1 MYPGGGSRR
10 PGTICKPYSDFT
22 LKRTFMKNILK
33 TLLASHMVLAAGLLS
48 GTLNA
53 QPITS
58 SLTGGLSGTTSFFAG
73 GNFTG
78 YVAPGSFDLT
88 FGNALAP
95 ALPIGSLEIKLV
107 LPTGMSFDPY
117 TPPAGWTYT
126 IIDPQNAV
134 LSNTVVIG
142 YGFFPPTN
150 SNSTAV
156 FHVPVKTLA
165 SFSNRTYVAFLQG
178 TGPFHT
184 TPIPVA
190 GSNSAQGTV
199 SVANNPLPVLFS
211 SFSVSKKGICGAVLE
226 WETAMEKNNDY
237 FDVER
242 SADGSKFS
250 SIGKVKS
257 AGNGVDVHRYTFT
270 DENPVQGH
278 NIYRIRQVD
287 FDKKSTTSEV
297 KSVQLDCLVDGI
309 SVFPNPTSGVAYI
322 KGLVD
327 KGTVKVFNAVGQL
340 VLEKELQ
347 NSVEGINMTSLAD
360 GIYQIQV
367 MNGDKAIFN
376 TKLIKK

>member
-1 MYPGGGSRR
+1 
-10 PGTICKPYSDFT
+10 
-22 LKRTFMKNILK
+22 MKNILK

-53 QPITS
+53 QPISS
-58 SLTGGLSGTTSFFAG
+58 SLTGGLSGSTSFFSG

-78 YVAPGSFDLT
+78 FVVPGSFDLT

-95 ALPIGSLEIKLV
+95 ALPVGALEIKLV
-107 LPTGMSFDPY
+107 LPVGMSFDPY
-117 TPPAGWTYT
+117 TPPAGWSYS

-134 LSNTVVIG
+134 LTNTAVIG

-150 SNSTAV
+150 ANSTAV
-156 FHVPVKTLA
+156 FHVPVKALQA
-165 SFSNRTYVAFLQG
+165 FSNSTYVAFLQG

-211 SFSVSKKGICGAVLE
+211 SFQVSKKGVCGVTVD
-226 WETAMEKNNDY
+226 WETAIEKNNDY
-237 FDVER
+237 FEVER
-242 SADGSKFS
+242 SADGAKFTG
-250 SIGKVKS
+250 IGKVKS
-257 AGNGVDVHRYTFT
+257 NGNGSMSQRYSFT
-270 DENPVQGH
+270 DENPAQGH
-278 NIYRIRQVD
+278 NFYRVRQVD
-287 FDKKSTTSEV
+287 FDKKTTTSEV

-327 KGTVKVFNAVGQL
+327 KGTAKVYNAVGQL

-360 GIYQIQV
+360 GIYQLQV
-367 MNGDKAIFN
+367 MNGDKVVFN

>member
-1 MYPGGGSRR
+1 
-10 PGTICKPYSDFT
+10 
-22 LKRTFMKNILK
+22 MKNILK

-53 QPITS
+53 QPISS
-58 SLTGGLSGTTSFFAG
+58 SLTGGLSGSASFFNG
-73 GNFTG
+73 GNYTG
-78 YVAPGSFDLT
+78 YVAPGTFDLT

-95 ALPIGSLEIKLV
+95 ALPAGVLEIKLV

-117 TPPAGWTYT
+117 TPPSGWSYT

-134 LSNTVVIG
+134 LTNSATIG

-150 SNSTAV
+150 TNSTAV
-156 FHVPVKTLA
+156 FHVPVKTLQ
-165 SFSNRTYVAFLQG
+165 SFTNRTYVAFLQG
-178 TGPFHT
+178 TGPFYT

-211 SFSVSKKGICGAVLE
+211 SFTVSKKGFCGAVLN

-237 FDVER
+237 FEIER
-242 SADGSKFS
+242 SGDGAKFT

-257 AGNGVDVHRYTFT
+257 GGNGSITQRYSFT
-270 DENPVQGH
+270 DETPVQGH
-278 NIYRIRQVD
+278 NFYRIRQVD
-287 FDKKSTTSEV
+287 FDKKTTTSEV
-297 KSVQLDCLVDGI
+297 KSVQFDCLVDGI
-309 SVFPNPTSGVAYI
+309 SVFPNPTSGIAYI

-327 KGTVKVFNAVGQL
+327 KGTAKVYNAVGQL
-340 VLEKELQ
+340 VMEKELQ
-347 NSVEGINMTSLAD
+347 NSVEGINMTNLAD

-367 MNGDKAIFN
+367 MNGDKVIFN